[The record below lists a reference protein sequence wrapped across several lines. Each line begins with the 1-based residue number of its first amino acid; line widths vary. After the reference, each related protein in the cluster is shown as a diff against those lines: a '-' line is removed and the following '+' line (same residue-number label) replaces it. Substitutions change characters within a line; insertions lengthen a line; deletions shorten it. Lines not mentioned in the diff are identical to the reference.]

1 METLKPLNRGPAT
14 QDRKSRRVRIHYA
27 LEPYLFCLPA
37 LLILAIFEYYPMYG
51 LQIAFRDYI
60 ATQGF
65 FGSEWVG
72 LEHISRFFSSPFFS
86 RVVLNTLRVTFLGLI
101 IGFPWPIVF
110 ALAINEI
117 DHRRFKRI
125 YQTVSWAPHFV
136 SIVVVVSMIFIFTSP
151 RTGLVNV
158 VLNALG
164 IETIHFMAEPGWF
177 VPLYIISNIWQ
188 HLGWGTV
195 VYLAVLSQVSPA
207 LHESA
212 IIDGATR
219 FQRVIR
225 INLPHLTPIIVV
237 QIILA
242 AGRMLQVGF
251 EKVFLM
257 QTPLNI
263 NASEVLS
270 TYTYRAGILG
280 GQFSYATGVGL
291 LRSVVSLA
299 LIVTVNAIA
308 KRVRST
314 SLW

>member
-1 METLKPLNRGPAT
+1 MPRGSLSLSDKA
-14 QDRKSRRVRIHYA
+14 SRRSKRRYA
-27 LEPYLFCLPA
+27 LAPYLFCLPA
-37 LLILAIFEYYPMYG
+37 LLILAMFEYYPMYG

-65 FGSEWVG
+65 FGSPWVG
-72 LEHISRFFSSPFFS
+72 LEHISRFVTSRFFS
-86 RVVLNTLRVTFLGLI
+86 RVVLNTLRITFLGLVV
-101 IGFPWPIVF
+101 GFPWPIIF
-110 ALAINEI
+110 ALGINEI
-117 DHRRFKRI
+117 DRRGFKRTF
-125 YQTVSWAPHFV
+125 QTISWAPHFV
-136 SIVVVVSMIFIFTSP
+136 SVVVVVSMVFIFTSP
-151 RTGLVNV
+151 RTGLINV
-158 VLNALG
+158 VRNALG
-164 IETIHFMAEPGWF
+164 LETIHFMAQPGWF

-188 HLGWGTV
+188 NLGWGTI
-195 VYLAVLSQVSPA
+195 VYLAVLSQVSPE

-225 INLPHLTPIIVV
+225 INLPHLTPIIVI
-237 QIILA
+237 QLILA
-242 AGRMLQVGF
+242 AGRMLQIGF

-299 LIVTVNAIA
+299 LIMTVNSIA
-308 KRVRST
+308 KRFRAT